1 MVTFAGHRTIH
12 GRRSHSHPT
21 TNPPQTSISLATR
34 PVQGVFFLLGG
45 GVAMAAATPPPAEQS
60 SSHAT
65 KKKEN
70 NRMHTKLAGLAAVA
84 LSPVFTVGAALA
96 RRWAAGRFGT
106 GR

>member
-1 MVTFAGHRTIH
+1 MAEDPIPIRPPIHHR
-12 GRRSHSHPT
+12 
-21 TNPPQTSISLATR
+21 PPSLWQLA
-34 PVQGVFFLLGG
+34 LYKASSSSSAGG
-45 GVAMAAATPPPAEQS
+45 GNGS
-60 SSHAT
+60 SYTSPLPNNLLLMLL